1 MGTSP
6 RSPTMALLHSPL
18 LPPLSLLPT
27 LSSMLPLSLPMLPQ
41 STPPVDKQ
49 PLQSF
54 GGHFDEQS
62 SLLMNGT
69 NSPIMKL
76 KRQRLNKEDRN
87 TKYAP
92 RILTFLL
99 TYAIFMN
106 QTNNK
111 LW

>member
-1 MGTSP
+1 MGSL
-6 RSPTMALLHSPL
+6 RSPTTAPLHSPL

-27 LSSMLPLSLPMLPQ
+27 LPQ

-62 SLLMNGT
+62 SLLVNGK

-76 KRQRLNKEDRN
+76 QRQRLNKEDRN